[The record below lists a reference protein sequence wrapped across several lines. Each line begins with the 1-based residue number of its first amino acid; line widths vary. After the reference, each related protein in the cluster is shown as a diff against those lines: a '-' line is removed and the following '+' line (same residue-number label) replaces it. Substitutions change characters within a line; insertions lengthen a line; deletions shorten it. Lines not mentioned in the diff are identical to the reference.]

1 MAMSP
6 LLYHV
11 AWVVAFV
18 VVQGHAFKPL
28 NEKYALLGGSMRC
41 RGYYSWHRSSSSPSP
56 SPSLFSI
63 RGGSSNDDT
72 DDEYDENDASYYDFI
87 ASFESE
93 LAEIRRE
100 AELEAENEMK
110 KIRGLIERRDGVDEV
125 DDDDDDEEEGEEE
138 VIEPDYQ
145 GDGSNENDQH
155 EGIDGDSDV
164 VQVENVEAIPEEDGE
179 QEEANESTD
188 LLGDSDGVMND
199 DDEINQ
205 QDIELE
211 DEKDAEEEVDEVLND
226 DQIDVHNEMDLSG
239 DNAESVDFNEDS
251 IETIDS
257 MVDDFKSSS
266 TRGKKPKASK
276 KKSKAKKKKV
286 KSRIDSAVESDT
298 SDGGRIEVGESVLIT
313 RSTRDSDEEVAQTR
327 QSGIWYYLR
336 SDLGRALCLFIA
348 TIIVAILTKRLE
360 RQMAAEGIT
369 I

>member
-1 MAMSP
+1 
-6 LLYHV
+6 
-11 AWVVAFV
+11 
-18 VVQGHAFKPL
+18 
-28 NEKYALLGGSMRC
+28 MRC

-56 SPSLFSI
+56 SPSLSPLLFSI
-63 RGGSSNDDT
+63 RGGGSNEEM

-138 VIEPDYQ
+138 EEEEVIEPDYQ
-145 GDGSNENDQH
+145 GGTDGSNENDNH

-164 VQVENVEAIPEEDGE
+164 LQVENVEAIPEEDGE

-188 LLGDSDGVMND
+188 LLGDRDGVLNG

-211 DEKDAEEEVDEVLND
+211 DEEDAEEEVDEVLND

-276 KKSKAKKKKV
+276 KNSKAKKKKV

-360 RQMAAEGIT
+360 RQMAAEGVT

>member
-1 MAMSP
+1 
-6 LLYHV
+6 
-11 AWVVAFV
+11 
-18 VVQGHAFKPL
+18 
-28 NEKYALLGGSMRC
+28 
-41 RGYYSWHRSSSSPSP
+41 
-56 SPSLFSI
+56 
-63 RGGSSNDDT
+63 
-72 DDEYDENDASYYDFI
+72 
-87 ASFESE
+87 
-93 LAEIRRE
+93 
-100 AELEAENEMK
+100 
-110 KIRGLIERRDGVDEV
+110 
-125 DDDDDDEEEGEEE
+125 
-138 VIEPDYQ
+138 
-145 GDGSNENDQH
+145 
-155 EGIDGDSDV
+155 
-164 VQVENVEAIPEEDGE
+164 
-179 QEEANESTD
+179 
-188 LLGDSDGVMND
+188 MND

-276 KKSKAKKKKV
+276 KNSKAKKKKV

-360 RQMAAEGIT
+360 RQMAAEGIK